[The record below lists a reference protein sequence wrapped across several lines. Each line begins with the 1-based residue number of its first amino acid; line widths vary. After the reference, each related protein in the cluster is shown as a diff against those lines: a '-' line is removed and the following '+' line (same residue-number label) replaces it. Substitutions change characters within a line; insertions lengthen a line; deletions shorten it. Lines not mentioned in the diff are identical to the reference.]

1 MTPEDVGVIPEWVS
15 AVEQVA
21 ERARQMGEYPE
32 IFDLTRLP
40 DTLHRVIAASGTVV
54 DTIGQYKR
62 AQSVAVHH
70 IGQFMRHH
78 DLELPRSP
86 RVEKDSVAH

>member
-1 MTPEDVGVIPEWVS
+1 MTPEDLEVMPEWMS
-15 AVEQVA
+15 AVQRVA
-21 ERARQMGEYPE
+21 ERARQMGDYPE
-32 IFDLTRLP
+32 IFDLSHLP
-40 DTLHRVIAASGTVV
+40 DTLHRVIAASGTTV

-78 DLELPRSP
+78 GLELPRSP
-86 RVEKDSVAH
+86 KIEKDPVSH